1 MHKFWQIVKYEY
13 RRHVFR
19 KRFIFALLSLPIFA
33 LFMVGLI
40 LIMSLFMSNRSPVGY
55 VDRSGLLS
63 DPVLSGRPDNVFE
76 PNLEM
81 LPFENKSQA
90 QSALNNKEIQ
100 AFFVLN
106 DDYLSTYQV
115 PLVFNEAPDD
125 NTLNQTRLFIKQNI
139 LANIDIPH
147 MDRLQSGT
155 NFIPFSADGANLLQD
170 TQWYNIVLPMLI
182 AVLFIVV
189 IMTSGGYLLQAVVEE
204 KENRTMEV
212 VVTSVSPIQLMAG
225 KIVGNISVGFTQ
237 LLVWL
242 FFAWL
247 IIWFASTQFPFLSD
261 LEVNVTILFKNLAIF
276 IPAFVSVAGLMAALG
291 ATVTES
297 REAQQIS
304 GLFTLPIMLPIW
316 FIQLIMENPNGVIP
330 KVLSYFPLT
339 APITIG
345 IRMSISSLPDWE
357 WLAYLLIQIV
367 FAALMIWLAA
377 RAFRMGMLQYGKR
390 LSLKQLFRKEVNH
403 V

>member
-13 RRHVFR
+13 TRHVFR

-40 LIMSLFMSNRSPVGY
+40 LIMSLFMSNRTPVGY
-55 VDRSGLLS
+55 VDRTGILS
-63 DPVLSGRPDNVFE
+63 DPILTGRPDNVFE
-76 PNLEM
+76 PNLDM
-81 LPFENKSQA
+81 LPFENETQA
-90 QSALNNKEIQ
+90 QAALNKKEIQ

-115 PLVFNEAPDD
+115 PLVFSDAPDD

-139 LANIDIPH
+139 LANIDSPH

-155 NFIPFSADGANLLQD
+155 NFIPFSAEGANLLQD
-170 TQWYNIVLPMLI
+170 TQWYNIVLPLLI

-212 VVTSVSPIQLMAG
+212 VVTSVSPLQLMAG

-247 IIWFASTQFPFLSD
+247 IIWFASTQMPFLSD
-261 LEVNVTILFKNLAIF
+261 LEVDLTILFKNLAIF

-291 ATVTES
+291 AMVTES

-304 GLFTLPIMLPIW
+304 GMFTLPIMLPIW
-316 FIQLIMENPNGVIP
+316 FLQPIMENPDGVVA

-339 APITIG
+339 APIAIG
-345 IRMSISSLPDWE
+345 IRMSISTLPNWE
-357 WLAYLLIQIV
+357 WLTYVTIQV
-367 FAALMIWLAA
+367 AFAALMIWLAA
-377 RAFRMGMLQYGKR
+377 RAFRISMLFYGKR